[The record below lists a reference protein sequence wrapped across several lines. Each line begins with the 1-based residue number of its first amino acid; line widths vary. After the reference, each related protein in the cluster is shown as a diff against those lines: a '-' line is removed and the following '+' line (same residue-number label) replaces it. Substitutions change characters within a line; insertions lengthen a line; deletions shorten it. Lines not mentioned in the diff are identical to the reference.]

1 MVVIEMA
8 PCIVELRPTLIRSFK
23 IVKGRMV
30 ASQEKKTDPW
40 TRMITQ
46 NVIKPPS

>member
-8 PCIVELRPTLIRSFK
+8 PCIVELRPTSMRSFK
-23 IVKGRMV
+23 IMKGRMV
-30 ASQEKKTDPW
+30 ASLEKKTDPW

-46 NVIKPPS
+46 SQMTLLS

>member
-1 MVVIEMA
+1 MVVIETA
-8 PCIVELRPTLIRSFK
+8 PYIVELRPASIRSFK

-30 ASQEKKTDPW
+30 ASLEKKTDPW

-46 NVIKPPS
+46 S